1 MALKRKMKGVANT
14 DVPQLISI
22 RSKDL
27 ISVTLFGDVR
37 AAALRAVAD
46 FSFGVLIV
54 RNVFINATSH
64 TMINRFLVISTE
76 LVIIF
81 RPFDNVA
88 DTVQLLLLL
97 VALAL
102 F

>member
-1 MALKRKMKGVANT
+1 MKGVADA

-22 RSKDL
+22 RSKDF
-27 ISVTLFGDVR
+27 IGVTLFGDVR
-37 AAALRAVAD
+37 TTALRAVAD
-46 FSFGVLIV
+46 FSFGVLFV
-54 RNVFINATSH
+54 RNVLIYTTSH
-64 TMINRFLVISTE
+64 TMINRFLVVCPE

-81 RPFDNVA
+81 RTFDNVS
-88 DTVQLLLLL
+88 DSFQLLLLL